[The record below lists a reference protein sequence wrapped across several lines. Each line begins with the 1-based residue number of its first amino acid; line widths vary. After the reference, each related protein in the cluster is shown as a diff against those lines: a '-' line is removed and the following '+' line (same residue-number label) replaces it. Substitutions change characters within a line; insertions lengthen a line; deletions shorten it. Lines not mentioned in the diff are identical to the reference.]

1 LDEDTIINEQDLEN
15 WRRTHY
21 SFQINPSQINQTI
34 IIMGWIS
41 SKRDHGNVLFIQLRD
56 KFGDIQV
63 VVKKKGKN
71 LDNEIFD
78 VLKNL
83 KEHSSIGIKGKVVEQ
98 KKSSTS
104 VEIVPE
110 EIKVL
115 SVSTKSAPFLTQAIS
130 NIGIDTRLE
139 LRALDLRR
147 DYLQN
152 IFKIRFTILNSIREF
167 LISNYFIEVHT
178 PKMIAT
184 ATEGG
189 AALFPIFYYD
199 KEAFLAQSPQLYKE
213 QLTMAFENVFEIAPI
228 FRAEPSRTNRHLS
241 EAISIDVEK
250 AFVNYHDVMKLLDE
264 LVTYIILKIKEKN
277 QTELNNLELE
287 LPDIQIPFPRYS
299 YSELVDKLQK
309 NHKYIRWGDD
319 ISPKI
324 LKDIVGDSFYY
335 IVDWPLSTKPFYVKP
350 KNYSDVIGLSPGSTT
365 TTTTTTIS
373 NENHK
378 DKESESNR
386 IVSESFDL
394 MYGALE
400 LSSGSTRLNN
410 KNILLDNMKKKGL
423 NHAAFDYHLR
433 VFDYGVPPHA
443 GFGLGLERFIMA
455 LLKIENIRDAT
466 FYPRDIDRLTP

>member
-1 LDEDTIINEQDLEN
+1 MEDTTIINEQDLDN

-21 SFQINPSQINQTI
+21 SFQITTSKINQSI
-34 IIMGWIS
+34 VIMGWIS

-56 KFGDIQV
+56 KFGDTQV
-63 VVKKKGKN
+63 VVKKKGPN
-71 LDNEIFD
+71 LENEMFNI
-78 VLKNL
+78 LKNL

-98 KKSSTS
+98 KKSPNNIE
-104 VEIVPE
+104 VIPE
-110 EIKVL
+110 EIKIL
-115 SVSTKSAPFLTQAIS
+115 SISTKSAPFLTQAIS
-130 NIGIDTRLE
+130 TIGIDTRLD

-147 DYLQN
+147 NYLQN

-167 LISNYFIEVHT
+167 LISNYFIEVNT

-250 AFVNYHDVMKLLDE
+250 AFVNYDDIMKLLDE
-264 LVTYIILKIKEKN
+264 LIAFIILKIKEKN
-277 QTELNNLELE
+277 SEELKNLEIE
-287 LPDIQIPFPRYS
+287 LPDIHIPFPRYS
-299 YSELVDKLQK
+299 YSELIDKLQK

-324 LKDIVGDSFYY
+324 LKDIVADTFYY
-335 IVDWPLSTKPFYVKP
+335 ITDWPLSTKPFYVKP
-350 KNYSDVIGLSPGSTT
+350 KIDNDAARYK
-365 TTTTTTIS
+365 S
-373 NENHK
+373 NQTVEIQNGI
-378 DKESESNR
+378 ERESNR
-386 IVSESFDL
+386 LISESFDL

-410 KNILLDNMKKKGL
+410 KNILLENMKKKGL
-423 NHAAFDYHLR
+423 NSAAFDYHLR
-433 VFDYGVPPHA
+433 VFDYGIPPHA

-455 LLKIENIRDAT
+455 LLKIENIRDV
-466 FYPRDIDRLTP
+466 YILSKGY

>member
-21 SFQINPSQINQTI
+21 SFQINQSQINQTI
-34 IIMGWIS
+34 IVMGWIS

-56 KFGDIQV
+56 KFGDTQV
-63 VVKKKGKN
+63 VVKKKGEN
-71 LDNEIFD
+71 LESEIFD
-78 VLKNL
+78 ILKNL

-98 KKSSTS
+98 KKSTNS
-104 VEIVPE
+104 VEVVPE

-115 SVSTKSAPFLTQAIS
+115 SISTKSAPFLTQAVS
-130 NIGIDTRLE
+130 TIGIDTRLD

-147 DYLQN
+147 NYLQN

-167 LISNYFIEVHT
+167 LISNYFIEVNT

-199 KEAFLAQSPQLYKE
+199 REAFLAQSPQLYKE

-250 AFVNYHDVMKLLDE
+250 AFVNYYDMMKLLDE
-264 LVTYIILKIKEKN
+264 LVSFIILKIKEKN

-287 LPDIQIPFPRYS
+287 LPNIQIPFPRYS

-350 KNYSDVIGLSPGSTT
+350 KRHSDVIGSPSNYSTLYENQKE
-365 TTTTTTIS
+365 
-373 NENHK
+373 NE
-378 DKESESNR
+378 KESNKM
-386 IVSESFDL
+386 VSESFDL

-410 KNILLDNMKKKGL
+410 KNTLLENMKKKGL
-423 NHAAFDYHLR
+423 NHTAFDYHLR
-433 VFDYGVPPHA
+433 VFDYGIPPHA